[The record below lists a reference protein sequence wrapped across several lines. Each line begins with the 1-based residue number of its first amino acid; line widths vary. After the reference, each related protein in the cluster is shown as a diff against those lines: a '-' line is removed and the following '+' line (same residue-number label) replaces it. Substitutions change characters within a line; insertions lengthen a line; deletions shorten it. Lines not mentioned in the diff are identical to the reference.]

1 MKILKDI
8 IFFGLIV
15 TIVSCNNSSTKSFRY
30 SKPETKGYSTSKL
43 DTLKEF
49 LGNSGTSSMLILVD
63 GEMIFEYGNISK
75 KHLIH
80 SIRKCLLNS
89 LFGIAVEQGKIDTS
103 MTLRELGIQDVDT
116 LSDSELDARIAD
128 LLKSKSGIYHP
139 AAAMSQGMI
148 NSLPERNSSKPG
160 EYHYYNNWDFN
171 TLGAILEQQ
180 MGESIYEMFLDKVA
194 KPVGMLD
201 YDGKY
206 VEING
211 EADNVEM
218 PTTDGFYQYEMSK
231 SKYPA
236 YHFRMSTRDLALYG
250 QLYLNNGVWDNKQ
263 IISSDWIKAST
274 KLTSIS
280 NAKYNVGYGMLWKLR
295 LSKDNKRAISFYHT
309 GVGIHMLAVYPDLNM
324 VLVHRV
330 DTEKDYTYNKGD
342 FYKMIGLVMDSKIDR

>member
-1 MKILKDI
+1 MRILKDI
-8 IFFGLIV
+8 LLVGLIV
-15 TIVSCNNSSTKSFRY
+15 TIISCNNSSSTSSFSY
-30 SKPETKGYSTSKL
+30 STPETKGYSTNKL

-49 LGNSGTSSMLILVD
+49 LSKSGTSSMIIMID
-63 GEMIFEYGNISK
+63 GEVIFEFGNTAK

-103 MTLRELGIQDVDT
+103 MTLRELGIQDVHNLT
-116 LSDSELDARIAD
+116 ESELNARIAD

-139 AAAMSQGMI
+139 AAAMSKGMI

-180 MGESIYEMFLDKVA
+180 TGESIYEMFLDKVA
-194 KPVGMLD
+194 KPIGMLD

-206 VEING
+206 VEIDG

-218 PTTDGFYQYEMSK
+218 PMTDGFYQYELSK

-280 NAKYNVGYGMLWKLR
+280 NEKYNIGYGMLWKLR
-295 LSKDNKRAISFYHT
+295 LSKDNKKAISFYHT
-309 GVGIHMLAVYPDLNM
+309 G
-324 VLVHRV
+324 
-330 DTEKDYTYNKGD
+330 
-342 FYKMIGLVMDSKIDR
+342 